1 MSSGF
6 ISSSNNLKMSNNRS
20 FREDSPDNA
29 AESSFD
35 RDNRKQPPIIN
46 DVNEYERSEIDEQ
59 NCVADIISQILNQRK
74 P

>member
-1 MSSGF
+1 MSTGF
-6 ISSSNNLKMSNNRS
+6 ISSSNNIKNSNNKGV
-20 FREDSPDNA
+20 REDRLNNA
-29 AESSFD
+29 DSSFEKKD
-35 RDNRKQPPIIN
+35 RMQPRIIN